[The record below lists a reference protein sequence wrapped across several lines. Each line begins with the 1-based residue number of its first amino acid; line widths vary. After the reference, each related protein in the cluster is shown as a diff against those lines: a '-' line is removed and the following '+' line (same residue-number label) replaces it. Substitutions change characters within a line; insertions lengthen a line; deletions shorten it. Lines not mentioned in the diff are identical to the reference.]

1 MPVNS
6 STLLEFYT
14 STLRIR
20 ASIKDMYIGLCLLI
34 KNQIRVE
41 HILAF
46 ADAIFAFSITFMAV
60 TIHIPELARNL
71 TEAQVID
78 ELFESIP
85 EFEIYAI
92 SFFVIGMYWIS
103 YHQMFNQIVGSR
115 STLTWLTLIFL
126 FFITLIP
133 LATNMTVGFGQYQ
146 IVFTLFALILTS
158 AGLLQTIIWIYVTKN
173 KLIDESLSHN
183 EIRYTLLDSIVSPVV
198 FLLSILV
205 SFIDIEIAY
214 YFWIVIIPAEII
226 LRERYS
232 KLAIKF
238 E

>member
-1 MPVNS
+1 
-6 STLLEFYT
+6 
-14 STLRIR
+14 
-20 ASIKDMYIGLCLLI
+20 LI

-46 ADAIFAFSITFMAV
+46 ADAIFAFSITFMAI
-60 TIHIPELARNL
+60 TIRIPELARNL
-71 TEAQVID
+71 TEVQVID

-115 STLTWLTLIFL
+115 STLTWLTLVFL

-133 LATNMTVGFGQYQ
+133 LATNLQIGFGQYQ
-146 IVFTLFALILTS
+146 IVFILFALVLTI
-158 AGLLQTIIWIYVTKN
+158 AGSLLTIMWLYATKN
-173 KLIDESLSHN
+173 KLIDENLTHN
-183 EIRYTLLDSIVSPVV
+183 EIRYILLESIVSSVV
-198 FLLSILV
+198 FLISILV
-205 SFIDIEIAY
+205 SFIDIQTAY
-214 YFWIVIIPAEII
+214 YFWIVIIPADII
-226 LRERYS
+226 LRKRYS